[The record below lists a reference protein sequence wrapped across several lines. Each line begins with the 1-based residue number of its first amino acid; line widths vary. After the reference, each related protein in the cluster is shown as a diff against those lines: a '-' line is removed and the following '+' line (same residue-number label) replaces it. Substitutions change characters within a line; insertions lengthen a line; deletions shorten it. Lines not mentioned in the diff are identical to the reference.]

1 MRSFS
6 SLNESESGS
15 EVNEHLLLMRV
26 TPSMTS
32 KHLALSC
39 LLCAVPGSISA
50 VPVRTERATA
60 RSLLVFTST
69 QQIGLKIL
77 SGSVHAVL
85 LMPSMCGALSVCTA
99 VPKPMEEW
107 SASGTVFVG

>member
-6 SLNESESGS
+6 SLNESESES

-39 LLCAVPGSISA
+39 LLCAVPGSIRA
-50 VPVRTERATA
+50 VPVRTQSAAA
-60 RSLLVFTST
+60 RRLLVFTTT
-69 QQIGLKIL
+69 QQVGLKIL